1 MPFLNRPRLT
11 GIICLTTSLLLSATL
26 VPLQAQAADDALLK
40 DLTSVIAL
48 LGEPC
53 GQVVSARKQ
62 AENDHIATCK
72 NGARYRVYVR
82 DGRVVAQ
89 KHKE

>member
-1 MPFLNRPRLT
+1 MKNPNRARL
-11 GIICLTTSLLLSATL
+11 IVSLMLSAML
-26 VPLQAQAADDALLK
+26 APMPASAADNSALLK
-40 DLTSVIAL
+40 DLTSVITL

-53 GQVVSARKQ
+53 GEVVSARKQ
-62 AENDHIATCK
+62 ADNDHIATCK